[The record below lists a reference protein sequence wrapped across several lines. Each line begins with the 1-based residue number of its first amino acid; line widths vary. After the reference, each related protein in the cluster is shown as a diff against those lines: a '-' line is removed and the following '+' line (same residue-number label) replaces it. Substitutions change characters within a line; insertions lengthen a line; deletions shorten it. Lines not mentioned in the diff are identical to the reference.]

1 MYECC
6 ACTYTSCTSY
16 VPGTRRGQRGHVTL
30 SSCRS
35 LDFFPSSSALF
46 PLGLKVC
53 QGIRGT
59 PAVWGEP
66 IFLWLSQDS
75 IQTPLLRCLERT
87 LRKPIKSF
95 YVKLKTQIS
104 EISMSPSFKT
114 TDTGT
119 FSYKPVRETADLGL
133 EGEALL
139 SLRC

>member
-1 MYECC
+1 MNVVP
-6 ACTYTSCTSY
+6 ARIH
-16 VPGTRRGQRGHVTL
+16 VPGTRRRQRGHVTL

-53 QGIRGT
+53 QGIRST
-59 PAVWGEP
+59 PAVRGETY
-66 IFLWLSQDS
+66 L
-75 IQTPLLRCLERT
+75 PLAQPGLYSNSTLTRCLGRT
-87 LRKPIKSF
+87 LRKPTKSSF

-119 FSYKPVRETADLGL
+119 FSYKLVRETANLSL